1 MDRTQ
6 SKSRSLPAGSRLE
19 GYTIVR
25 VLSSGGFSEVYLA
38 LDDHDRKYAIKEYL
52 PRDMVG
58 RSDVGD
64 VTVLNELDR
73 EVFKLGLRCFFDEA
87 RVLAGIRHPNV
98 VRVSNFFRANQT
110 VYMVMEY
117 ADGRSLARELEL
129 AGGSMPEARLRKL
142 FAELIAGLEEVHKQ
156 HLLHLDIKPGNIYLC
171 RNGAPILLDF
181 GTARQAAGHGH
192 SAAMITPGY
201 AAPEQYQAKGPLGPW
216 TDIYGLGA
224 SMYLAMGGGRLPAA
238 NERLRNDILPLAS
251 VALAGKYSPALL
263 QLVDQCL
270 ILDHTARPAS
280 LGEVRERLL
289 ANYQEVQ
296 AAPPGGRLQR
306 LWSCLLGR
314 GKS

>member
-6 SKSRSLPAGSRLE
+6 SKSRSLAPGSRLE

-38 LDDHDRKYAIKEYL
+38 LDGHDRKYAIKEYL

-58 RSDVGD
+58 RSDAGD

-73 EVFKLGLRCFFDEA
+73 EVFKLGLKCFFDEA
-87 RVLAGIRHPNV
+87 RVLADIRHPNV

-110 VYMVMEY
+110 VYMVMDY
-117 ADGRSLARELEL
+117 ADGRSLSRELEL
-129 AGGSMPEARLRKL
+129 TGGSMPEARLREL

-181 GTARQAAGHGH
+181 GTARLVSSRSNA
-192 SAAMITPGY
+192 AAMITPGY
-201 AAPEQYQAKGPLGPW
+201 AAPEQYQAKGQLGPW

-224 SMYLAMGGGRLPAA
+224 SMYLAMGGGRLAA
-238 NERLRNDILPLAS
+238 ADERMRNDTLPPAS
-251 VALAGKYSPALL
+251 KLLAGLYSPQLL

-270 ILDHTARPAS
+270 ALTPSARPAS
-280 LGEVRERLL
+280 LGEVCTRLRSP
-289 ANYQEVQ
+289 YQAV
-296 AAPPGGRLQR
+296 APATRSGRWCRWLSGLFR
-306 LWSCLLGR
+306 KHSA
-314 GKS
+314 